1 MVQPRF
7 EFGNLALEVP
17 DDLMAEGRVVGKWV
31 IGKWGSSGSGAASV
45 LMPPGIAK
53 TDDQDKGRFAP
64 EKVENTGNPPFGAP
78 PSFRLHGV

>member
-1 MVQPRF
+1 MQTI
-7 EFGNLALEVP
+7 FGNDRFDGRQLGH
-17 DDLMAEGRVVGKWV
+17 LMAERLRIV
-31 IGKWGSSGSGAASV
+31 GKWGSSGSGAASV